1 MNTLA
6 ERTAKYE
13 SLAKSFLASK
23 ERQKYYQ
30 FECKSEE
37 GLSGYDMHIVELD
50 NLK

>member
-23 ERQKYYQ
+23 ERQKYYH
-30 FECKSEE
+30 FESKLEE
-37 GLSGYDMHIVELD
+37 GLSGYDMHIVEIYS
-50 NLK
+50 LK